1 MGHLRDI
8 FNFDRRRARHRA
20 AVERRRLLPSY
31 IADEPQSSDSSK
43 EVAKI
48 ALRLK
53 YQIEQVVCCEVEEN
67 ILTDPNSRLITQD
80 VIETAKRAGGEDYKA
95 CIVYCL
101 LVCLRWFQV
110 QASVELWDADLHEV
124 RAVACE
130 VIAKR
135 IIESEQ
141 DQDYLLK
148 NVLLK
153 RYSIFAEGIESDP
166 VNVIERSVDLH
177 ALRIIGS
184 AGYQKCI
191 QYLWRGWI
199 CQEEGNPTNFVEYE
213 QKANA
218 SYWVHFHPDRMRTP
232 LYQNICQI
240 VFSLIYLAVYTAVIN
255 TVNPTGDIDVAEG
268 VLYGMT
274 LAFLCDEIVKFWK
287 VGWNY
292 LEFWNAFNSTLYGL
306 LVISLV
312 LRIVALAHS
321 PSNSDTER
329 QMYNGLSYNFLAF
342 AGPMFWMRMMLYLD
356 SLKFFGAMFVVL
368 RVMMKESL
376 IFFALLFV
384 VLAGFFQ
391 AFIGMAQVDDDIPVT
406 RLIIQ
411 GMANTIMQ
419 SPEFDTFQ
427 DFAYP
432 FGIILYY
439 VFSFVIMIV
448 LLNILIALY
457 NSAYE
462 DISGNANDEYMA
474 IFAQKTMQFVRA
486 PDENVFI
493 PPFNLIEILLVSAPF
508 EWWMSRKHY
517 AKLNDIIM
525 GVIYS
530 PILVLTAWIEAHQA
544 EQIRWNRRHGEEDEE
559 DQQEWE
565 LVAEDVDFELD
576 DSWKQEVKQS
586 TPDIKVDNCT
596 LEVKELR
603 VQVEALTELV
613 KQAKLADDPQ
623 IQHASLHNP
632 LPTQFHPY
640 VLPFLIIWPVFFAFY
655 LSEERYDTYIQG
667 QEWTFVWAGS
677 IITLQ
682 SLLWLMTK
690 WNINIKTLFTTIGAK
705 SIDTA
710 RLIKVIPV
718 TNAGIAEICTLI
730 HDNSGGKK
738 TISFLFQKRRFLY
751 YPERRTF
758 APLSYALDAEPK
770 PALKHFQQSKGLTT
784 KAEVDDIQEHY
795 GDNTFD
801 IPVPGFVELFQ
812 EHAVAPFFVFQV
824 FCVGLWML
832 DEYWYYSLFTLF
844 MLVMF
849 ESTVVWQRQRTL
861 NEFRGM
867 SIKPYDVWVFREN
880 KWQETTSDKLLPGD
894 LMSVNRTKE
903 DGGVACDILLVEGS
917 VIVNEAMLS
926 GESTP
931 LLKDSVQLRPGDDL
945 IEPEGLDKN
954 SFVHG
959 GTKVL
964 QVTHPNVNGEE
975 TLTNLAN
982 GITMP
987 PDNGALGVVVKTGF
1001 ETSQGS
1007 LVRTM
1012 IYSTERVSANN
1023 AEALLFILFLLIFAI
1038 AASWYVWQEGVTKDR
1053 KRSKLLLDC
1062 VLIVTSVVPPE
1073 LPMELSLAVNTSL
1086 AALSKFAIF
1095 CTEPFRIPFAG
1106 RVDIA
1111 CFDKTGTLTGEDL
1124 VVDGIAGLTLGQ
1136 SDAKV
1141 EADGAHA
1148 DLAKAEDVNP
1158 ATTLVLASAH
1168 ALVKL
1173 DEGEVVGDPMEKAT
1187 LQWLGWGLGKNDTL
1201 MPKGTAPK
1209 VASRP
1214 VESVH
1219 IKRRFQFSSALKR
1232 QSTIA
1237 TVTTNDPKTSKKSK
1251 ATFVGVKGAPETIN
1265 SMLVNTPPN
1274 YEETYKYFTRNG
1286 ARVLALAYKYLS
1298 SESELSQGRVNNYV
1312 REEIE
1317 SELIF
1322 AGFLVLQC
1330 PLKDDAIKSV
1340 RMLNE
1345 SSHRVVMITG
1355 DNPLTACHVARQVEI
1370 VDREVLILDAPEH
1383 DTSGTKIV
1391 WRTIDD
1397 KLNTEVDPTKPL
1409 DPEILKNKDICIT
1422 GYALAKFKDQKALPD
1437 LLRHTWVYA
1446 RVSPKQKEDI
1456 LLGLKDAGYTTL
1468 MCGDGTNDVGALK
1481 QAHVGVALLNGSQED
1496 LIRIAEHYRTSKM
1509 KELYEKQVSMMQ
1521 RFNQPPPPV
1530 PVHISHLYPPGPG
1543 NPHYEKAMEREMSKK
1558 GAAAKPGEPIPTITS
1573 PGAQAL
1579 QQNMTPQQQRQN
1591 QAQQAAAGLA
1601 DKLTSSMLEQELDDS
1616 EPPTIK
1622 LGDASVAAPFTSKLA
1637 NVIAIPNILRQGRC
1651 TLVATIQMYKILAL
1665 NCLIS
1670 AYSLSVIYLEGIK
1683 FGDGQVT
1690 ISGMLMSVCFLSIS
1704 RAKSVEGLSKE
1715 RPQPN
1720 IFNVYIIGSVLGQF
1734 AIHIVTLIYLSN
1746 YVYKVEPRASDIDL
1760 EGEFEPSLLNSA
1772 IYLLQ
1777 LIQQISTFS
1786 INYQGRPFRES
1797 IRENKAMYWGLVA
1810 ASAVAFSC
1818 ATEFVPEINEKLRLV
1833 PFSNEFK
1840 VTLTVL
1846 MIFDY
1851 AGCYVIENVLKHFFS
1866 DFRPKDIAVRR
1877 PDQLKRE
1884 EERKA
1889 KEEAEAEALKQ
1900 QQTTA

>member
-1 MGHLRDI
+1 MGNWGDL
-8 FNFDRRRARHRA
+8 FGFDRRRANHRVH
-20 AVERRRLLPSY
+20 VERRRLLPAY
-31 IADEPQSSDSSK
+31 AADEPQSLESSK
-43 EVAKI
+43 EIAKV

-53 YQIEQVVCCEVEEN
+53 YQIEQLVACEVEESV
-67 ILTDPNSRLITQD
+67 LTDPNSRIITD
-80 VIETAKRAGGEDYKA
+80 NVIKTAKNAGGEDYKA
-95 CIVYCL
+95 CVVYCL
-101 LVCLRWFQV
+101 LTCLRWFQI
-110 QASVELWDADLHEV
+110 QASVELWDADLHEG

-141 DQDYLLK
+141 DQKYLLK
-148 NVLLK
+148 FILLK
-153 RYSIFAEGIESDP
+153 RYSIFVEGEETDP
-166 VNVIERSVDLH
+166 ANVIERSVDLH
-177 ALRIIGS
+177 ALRVISS

-191 QYLWRGWI
+191 TYLWQGWI
-199 CQEEGNPTNFVEYE
+199 CQEEGNPTNFIEYAD
-213 QKANA
+213 KSN
-218 SYWVHFHPDRMRTP
+218 SDYWTHFHPDRMRTP
-232 LYQNICQI
+232 VYQNVCQI
-240 VFSLIYLAVYTAVIN
+240 VFSLIYLALYTAVIN
-255 TVNPTGDIDVAEG
+255 TVNPTGDLDIVECI
-268 VLYGMT
+268 LYTMT
-274 LAFLCDEIVKFWK
+274 LAFICDEAVKFWK

-292 LEFWNAFNSTLYGL
+292 LEFWNAFNSTLYAL
-306 LVISLV
+306 LAISFFMRV
-312 LRIVALAHS
+312 VALAHS
-321 PSNSDTER
+321 PLNHDEKR
-329 QMYNGLSYNFLAF
+329 QFFNELSYNFLAF

-356 SLKFFGAMFVVL
+356 SFRFFGAMFVVL

-391 AFIGMAQVDDDIPVT
+391 AFIGMAQVDDDVDIVRP
-406 RLIIQ
+406 IIQ
-411 GMANTIMQ
+411 GMANTVMQ

-439 VFSFVIMIV
+439 IFNFVVMIV

-462 DISGNANDEYMA
+462 DISGNATDEYMA

-493 PPFNLIEILLVSAPF
+493 PPFNLIEILGLVAPF
-508 EWWMSRKHY
+508 EWWLSRKHY
-517 AKLNDIIM
+517 AKLNDIVM
-525 GVIYS
+525 GIIYS
-530 PILVLTAWIEAHQA
+530 PLLVITAWIETRQA
-544 EQIRWNRRHGEEDEE
+544 EAIKWNRRHGEEDEN
-559 DQQEWE
+559 DTQEWE
-565 LVAEDVDFELD
+565 HVAEEVDFDLND
-576 DSWKQEVKQS
+576 NWKEEVKQN
-586 TPDIKVDNCT
+586 TPDIKADPCT
-596 LEVKELR
+596 AEIRELKE
-603 VQVEALTELV
+603 QVAVLTDV
-613 KQAKLADDPQ
+613 PFPGPYSWSSAAIMAKLTDDPQ

-632 LPTQFHPY
+632 LSIQLHTY
-640 VLPFLIIWPVFFAFY
+640 VWPFLIIWPAFFAFY
-655 LSEERYDTYIQG
+655 LSPDRYDTYIQG
-667 QEWTFVWAGS
+667 QEWTFVFAGS
-677 IITLQ
+677 IITAQ

-690 WNINIKTLFTTIGAK
+690 WNINISTLFTTTSAK
-705 SIDTA
+705 SVDTA
-710 RLIKVIPV
+710 RLIKVIPI
-718 TNAGIAEICTLI
+718 TNAGSAEICPLI
-730 HDNSGGKK
+730 RESAGGKK
-738 TISFLFQKRRFLY
+738 TLSFLFQKRRFLF
-751 YPERRTF
+751 YPETRTF
-758 APLSYALDAEPK
+758 APPVLRPRCGAQARPQ
-770 PALKHFQQSKGLTT
+770 H
-784 KAEVDDIQEHY
+784 HY

-801 IPVPGFVELFQ
+801 IPVPTFVELFQ

-844 MLVMF
+844 MLVAF

-861 NEFRGM
+861 SEFRGM
-867 SIKPYDVWVFREN
+867 NIKPYDVWVYREN
-880 KWQETTSDKLLPGD
+880 KWSEITSDKLLPGD
-894 LMSVNRTKE
+894 LMSVSRTKE
-903 DGGVACDILLVEGS
+903 DGGVACDILLIEGS

-931 LLKDSVQLRPGDDL
+931 LLKESVQLRPGNDL
-945 IEPEGLDKN
+945 IEPEALDKN

-964 QVTHPNVNGEE
+964 QITHPSAANGDNA
-975 TLTNLAN
+975 LKNLAA
-982 GITMP
+982 GLTSP
-987 PDNGALGVVVKTGF
+987 PDNGAIGVVVKTGF

-1023 AEALLFILFLLIFAI
+1023 VEALLFILFLLIFAI
-1038 AASWYVWQEGVTKDR
+1038 AASWYVWKEGVSQDR

-1086 AALSKFAIF
+1086 AALSKYAIF

-1124 VVDGIAGLTLGQ
+1124 LVDGIAGLTLGRTG
-1136 SDAKV
+1136 AKV
-1141 EADGAHA
+1141 EADGAHS
-1148 DLAKAEDVNP
+1148 DLAKTGAVGSE
-1158 ATTLVLASAH
+1158 TTLVLASAH

-1173 DEGEVVGDPMEKAT
+1173 DEGDVVGDPMEKVA
-1187 LQWLGWGLGKNDTL
+1187 LEWLGWTLGKKDILTS
-1201 MPKGTAPK
+1201 KGNAP
-1209 VASRP
+1209 VVFDRP
-1214 VESVH
+1214 VESVQV
-1219 IKRRFQFSSALKR
+1219 KRRFQFSSALKR

-1237 TVTTNDPKTSKKSK
+1237 TITTNEPKTSKKSK
-1251 ATFVGVKGAPETIN
+1251 ATFVSVKGAPETI
-1265 SMLVNTPPN
+1265 STMLVNLPPN
-1274 YEETYKYFTRNG
+1274 YEETYKHFTRNG

-1298 SESELSQGRVNNYV
+1298 TESELSQNRINNYI

-1317 SELIF
+1317 SDLIF

-1370 VDREVLILDAPEH
+1370 VDREVVILDAPEH
-1383 DTSGTKIV
+1383 DTSGTRVV

-1397 KLNTEVDPTKPL
+1397 KLNIDVDPTQPL
-1409 DPEILKNKDICIT
+1409 DPEILKTKDICIT

-1481 QAHVGVALLNGSQED
+1481 QAHVGVALLNGSPED
-1496 LIRIAEHYRTSKM
+1496 LTKIAEHYRTTKM
-1509 KELYEKQVSMMQ
+1509 KELYEKQLPT
-1521 RFNQPPPPV
+1521 FT
-1530 PVHISHLYPPGPG
+1530 PPGPS
-1543 NPHYEKAMEREMSKK
+1543 NPNYLKAMEREAQKK
-1558 GAAAKPGEPIPTITS
+1558 GAKPGEEIPTITS

-1579 QQNMTPQQQRQN
+1579 QTSQNMTHQQRQQ
-1591 QAQQAAAGLA
+1591 QAQAAAAGFA

-1622 LGDASVAAPFTSKLA
+1622 LGDASCAAPFTSKLA
-1637 NVIAIPNILRQGRC
+1637 NVIAIPNIIRQGRC

-1670 AYSLSVIYLEGIK
+1670 AYSLSVIYLDGIK

-1734 AIHIVTLIYLSN
+1734 AIHIVTLIYLSR
-1746 YVYKVEPRASDIDL
+1746 YVYSIEPRSDKIDL

-1810 ASAVAFSC
+1810 ASGVAFSC

-1840 VTLTVL
+1840 MTLTVL

-1851 AGCYVIENVLKHFFS
+1851 GGCWLIENVLKSFFS
-1866 DFRPKDIAVRR
+1866 DFHPKDIAVRR
-1877 PDQLKRE
+1877 PDQLVRE
-1884 EERKA
+1884 TERKA
-1889 KEEAEAEALKQ
+1889 KELQEAEAEKEQ
-1900 QQTTA
+1900 QRKI